1 MRSLVAVVASAG
13 LVIGVIGGIGCGSDA
28 PIDLDTYFIA
38 KPYDNAACNN
48 VDQRLA
54 GQREMRLYVNG
65 GVSLSPVTQ
74 GLASYYHRHALSFF
88 TAMPPQRT
96 TMAYA
101 LDTNETALD
110 RELTAAFPGVDLSDE
125 QAVMASDP
133 VLYNQIVIFVANF
146 ILRPMVDFANTHSD
160 VGSTM
165 TNLLVVPQLERP
177 GGTPLGEPGSSLA
190 GLAISPALLAAFART
205 MPQEAQIW
213 QGVNLPPDFTPMMV
227 LGNNVLARARALD
240 PVLDDLI
247 TSHEFGHA
255 GALVHSTASGNLM
268 LAGVTPGLDD
278 CTDSLNDTQLM
289 TLGYTYGLGSA
300 AASAAL
306 VARGIGALPP
316 ESVPLLPSRPL
327 SSVFPPDR
335 LRALLA
341 GDQRAMRSFV
351 ELLFHPT
358 APTAPGAAAP

>member
-1 MRSLVAVVASAG
+1 MRSLAARVASAG
-13 LVIGVIGGIGCGSDA
+13 LVIGVIGVMGGVGCGSDA
-28 PIDLDTYFIA
+28 PLDLDAYFLPR
-38 KPYDNAACNN
+38 PYADPACNS

-54 GQREMRLYVNG
+54 GQRQMRLYVNG
-65 GVSLSPVTQ
+65 GVSLPPVTQ
-74 GLASYYHRHALSFF
+74 GLASYYNRHALSFF

-110 RELTAAFPGVDLSDE
+110 RALTAAFPGVDLSDE

-146 ILRPMVDFANTHSD
+146 LLRPMVDFANTHSD

-165 TNLLVVPQLERP
+165 TNLIVVPQLERP
-177 GGTPLGEPGSSLA
+177 GGAMLGEPGSSLA
-190 GLAISPALLAAFART
+190 GLAISPALLAAFGST
-205 MPQEAQIW
+205 MPEEAQIW
-213 QGVNLPPDFTPMMV
+213 QGVNLPADFTPMMV
-227 LGNNVLARARALD
+227 LGNDVLARARALD
-240 PVLDDLI
+240 ASLDDLI
-247 TSHEFGHA
+247 TAHEFGHT
-255 GALVHSTASGNLM
+255 GALVHSMARGNLM
-268 LAGVTPGLDD
+268 IPGVTPGLDN
-278 CTDSLNDTQLM
+278 CTDSLDDAQLT
-289 TLGYTYGLGSA
+289 TLATTYGLGPA

-306 VARGIGALPP
+306 VASGIGALPAGRP
-316 ESVPLLPSRPL
+316 ASPLPFRPL

-341 GDQRAMRSFV
+341 GDRQAMRSFV

-358 APTAPGAAAP
+358 APMAR